1 MLLSDSHLPQIY
13 DIISSPAIASH
24 GDMTGLRVEREQLQ
38 VHGAAQGER
47 DSDTIENITIGVD
60 SHVQVG
66 LNDIVKLSSL
76 LVPEERVRHPDLLT
90 VRHGQVLDLP
100 VQVVK
105 LQPVVVPLLSEG
117 DLDTELHLD
126 IVNLLE
132 AADKQAAQHHGR
144 VHLI

>member
-1 MLLSDSHLPQIY
+1 MYYCITHPD
-13 DIISSPAIASH
+13 A
-24 GDMTGLRVEREQLQ
+24 
-38 VHGAAQGER
+38 
-47 DSDTIENITIGVD
+47 IENISIRMYSNIKIGLD
-60 SHVQVG
+60 
-66 LNDIVKLSSL
+66 NIVELPIL
-76 LVPEERVRHPDLLT
+76 LIPEEGVRHPDLLT

-100 VQVVK
+100 VQVIK

-117 DLDTELHLD
+117 DLDTELHLH